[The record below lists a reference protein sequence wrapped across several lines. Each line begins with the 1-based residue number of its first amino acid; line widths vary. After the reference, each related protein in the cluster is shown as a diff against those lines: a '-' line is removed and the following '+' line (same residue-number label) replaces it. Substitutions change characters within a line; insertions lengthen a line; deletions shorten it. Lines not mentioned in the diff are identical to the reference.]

1 MGDVLREKDLFLA
14 TAESCSGGLLG
25 HLITNVAGSSDY
37 YLGGFITYSNQAKE
51 RFLGVEAETLQANE
65 AVSRET
71 VLEMARGARE
81 AFTDV
86 QPLSQLIGLSTSG
99 IAGPGGGSAEKPVGT
114 VWVGF
119 SSADGDEA
127 QLFHFSGAR
136 EEIKQ
141 QTALKALEMLKR
153 YLLT

>member
-1 MGDVLREKDLFLA
+1 MSDLLREKGLYLA

-51 RFLGVEAETLQANE
+51 RFLGVKRETLQSNG

-71 VLEMARGARE
+71 VLEMARGVRL
-81 AFTDV
+81 AFEDV

-99 IAGPGGGSAEKPVGT
+99 IAGPGGGSPGKPVGT

-119 SSADGDEA
+119 NSADGDEA
-127 QLFHFSGAR
+127 QHFHFSGAR

-141 QTALKALEMLKR
+141 QTALKALEMLKTYMLR
-153 YLLT
+153 